1 MQAAGFTSI
10 RSRDVSYVLME
21 MMKRIQR
28 RLDRLDDLVEPD
40 RLGEVAGL
48 RNAGPRLAAAR
59 EFVRSGGVGYALFTA
74 RNPRDMA
81 S

>member
-1 MQAAGFTSI
+1 MQSAGFTSI

-28 RLDRLDDLVEPD
+28 RLDRLDDLAASDP
-40 RLGEVAGL
+40 LGEVSGL
-48 RNAGPRLAAAR
+48 RDAGPRLAAAR
-59 EFVRSGGVGYALFTA
+59 EFVTSGGVGYALFTA
-74 RNPRDMA
+74 RNPRDRA

>member
-28 RLDRLDDLVEPD
+28 RLDRLDDLVAPD
-40 RLGEVAGL
+40 QLGEVAGL
-48 RNAGPRLAAAR
+48 RDAGPRLAAAR
-59 EFVRSGGVGYALFTA
+59 EFVTSGGVGYALFTA
-74 RNPRDMA
+74 RNPRDRA